1 MLSNSSAMTTFH
13 LPLLFLSLLLC
24 SSLTSSS
31 TVPVDDDD
39 YDSFQSVSINA
50 APLELEELSKHNVKG
65 KFLDVQKGE
74 GIQFQT
80 KPDGSMSIAT
90 VSGRLM
96 INLSGIFYTM
106 GPNGKIHNNLV
117 EIGGKSF
124 LRQSD
129 EVVDG
134 DYYLSTSQAS
144 VIKRALASKDQ
155 AASQDAV
162 ITVLQGLD
170 ETAIDYH
177 KDAVSESISDLLKD
191 SHYPL
196 INEAVHYMGET
207 IGLTGLDYPSLLP
220 LYLMAMKLEEI
231 SDNTNSMSWQKYP
244 RNLLCLKTCKPCKR
258 YECLGLCGRKCSC
271 WNWVCGDCCYHYICF
286 NHDLD
291 CINCGEY
298 SFRCVIGDP
307 KPPFNCKSKTRPKIK
322 KRC

>member
-1 MLSNSSAMTTFH
+1 MTTFH

-31 TVPVDDDD
+31 IVPVDDDD
-39 YDSFQSVSINA
+39 DYDSVQSVDITA
-50 APLELEELSKHNVKG
+50 APLELEELSKYNVKG
-65 KFLDVQKGE
+65 KYFDMNTGE

-80 KPDGSMSIAT
+80 KPDGSMSITT

-96 INLSGIFYTM
+96 IKLSGIFYTM
-106 GPNGKIHNNLV
+106 GPTGKMHNNLV
-117 EIGGKSF
+117 EMGGKSF

-134 DYYLSTSQAS
+134 DYYLSISQAN
-144 VIKRALASKDQ
+144 VIKSALASKDEV
-155 AASQDAV
+155 ASQDAV
-162 ITVLQGLD
+162 ITVLQGLV

-207 IGLTGLDYPSLLP
+207 MGLTGLDYPSLLP
-220 LYLMAMKLEEI
+220 LYLMAMKLEEL
-231 SDNTNSMSWQKYP
+231 SDNTNSMWWKKKKKYP
-244 RNLLCLKTCKPCKR
+244 SNLQCLKTCKPCKS
-258 YECLGLCGRKCSC
+258 YNCLGLCGRKCSC
-271 WNWVCGDCCYHYICF
+271 WKWVCGDCCYHYICF

-291 CINCGEY
+291 CINCGQY
-298 SFRCVIGDP
+298 SFRCIFGVP
-307 KPPFNCKSKTRPKIK
+307 KPPFDCKNKTKPKIRK
-322 KRC
+322 SC